1 MLSVLNE
8 NEHNTGGP
16 RYTKCFDQI
25 RKAVAK
31 VNTYIT
37 LAGPE
42 VVGNQY
48 VRTTPVLSAAGTGAR
63 KALEGLSL
71 WSRSVRC
78 VDVLFFVCQ
87 VDFFL
92 DPKNHDDGGAP
103 DIMSHHAFL
112 GFGSGTSPFFG
123 AIDGF
128 MKGPVAEIVKQ
139 RDAVAP
145 KTELVLNE

>member
-1 MLSVLNE
+1 MVSFCQV
-8 NEHNTGGP
+8 
-16 RYTKCFDQI
+16 
-25 RKAVAK
+25 
-31 VNTYIT
+31 
-37 LAGPE
+37 
-42 VVGNQY
+42 
-48 VRTTPVLSAAGTGAR
+48 
-63 KALEGLSL
+63 
-71 WSRSVRC
+71 C

>member
-48 VRTTPVLSAAGTGAR
+48 VRTTPVRSAAGTAA
-63 KALEGLSL
+63 ALIEGHGLL
-71 WSRSVRC
+71 C
-78 VDVLFFVCQ
+78 VSFCQ
-87 VDFFL
+87 V
-92 DPKNHDDGGAP
+92 
-103 DIMSHHAFL
+103 
-112 GFGSGTSPFFG
+112 
-123 AIDGF
+123 
-128 MKGPVAEIVKQ
+128 VC
-139 RDAVAP
+139 
-145 KTELVLNE
+145 